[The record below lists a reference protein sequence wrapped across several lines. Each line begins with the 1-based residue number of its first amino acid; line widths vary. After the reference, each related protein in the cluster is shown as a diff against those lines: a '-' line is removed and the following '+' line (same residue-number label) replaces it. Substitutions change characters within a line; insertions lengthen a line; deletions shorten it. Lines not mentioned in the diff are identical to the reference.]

1 VWAGVKEKWPGA
13 YAAIKAFRVTNDE
26 MGEMIGRVDL
36 EGQSVEVVV
45 AGWMAKNEDRWKA
58 WIGR

>member
-1 VWAGVKEKWPGA
+1 VKEKWPGA

-45 AGWMAKNEDRWKA
+45 ADWMAKNEDRWKA